1 MKSIF
6 IIAVFICFSNFLNAQ
21 DLHQNQPNNNSL
33 RYDQPNQEVAFF
45 KVGFGYWMPKGN
57 LSNYIDNSPLF
68 ELALVV
74 PDSKRKRSFELGIQ
88 LGVPQQNDFF
98 ILTDGVN
105 EFEIEATSI
114 VNGYLKLNKY
124 VYEKPNSKLTLGISL
139 GIASIFLDPVESDGA
154 SVLDYGSVNSVLV
167 APGLIYDYMF
177 NDESMLQFSIDIQY
191 TPFKLERAVTKD
203 ISSFTLLPKVSYRF

>member
-1 MKSIF
+1 MKT
-6 IIAVFICFSNFLNAQ
+6 IITTVLLICILNLSNAQ
-21 DLHQNQPNNNSL
+21 DFNRYRLNNDSL
-33 RYDQPNQEVAFF
+33 TSEYSRQEVSFL

-57 LSNYIDNSPLF
+57 LSDFIDNSPLF

-88 LGVPQQNDFF
+88 LGVPQQREFF
-98 ILTDGVN
+98 LLTDGRN

-114 VNGYLKLNKY
+114 LNGYIKLNKY
-124 VYEKPNSKLTLGISL
+124 IHQRPNSKLALGISL
-139 GIASIFLDPVESDGA
+139 GISSIFLDPVDSDA
-154 SVLDYGSVNSVLV
+154 AAVLDYGSVNSVLV
-167 APGLIYDYMF
+167 APGLSYDHTL
-177 NDESMLQFSIDIQY
+177 NDKSMLQLSIDIQY